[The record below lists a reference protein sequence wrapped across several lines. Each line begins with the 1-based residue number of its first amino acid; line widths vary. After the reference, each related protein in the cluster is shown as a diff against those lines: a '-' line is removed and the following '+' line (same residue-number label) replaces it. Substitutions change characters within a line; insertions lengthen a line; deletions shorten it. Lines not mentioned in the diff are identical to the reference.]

1 MPLEKRMNKP
11 LALFWT
17 WLFPGLGHF
26 LLGSRRR
33 AFLYAGVI
41 LVCLFS
47 GMAMQG
53 RLYGPQQGDLI
64 SWLASAANAGLGVLY
79 FILKL
84 GFQYSGDPHHALS
97 EYGTIF
103 ILSAGLMNGLLLL
116 EVEKLWKERNP

>member
-1 MPLEKRMNKP
+1 MT
-11 LALFWT
+11 LFWT

-41 LVCLFS
+41 LVAFFA

-53 RLYGPQQGDLI
+53 RLYGPEKGDVV
-64 SWLASAANAGLGVLY
+64 SWLATAANAGMGVLY
-79 FILKL
+79 FIVKL
-84 GFQYSGDPHHALS
+84 AFGYDGDPAARLS

-116 EVEKLWKERNP
+116 ETEKLWKERQK

>member
-1 MPLEKRMNKP
+1 MNKP
-11 LALFWT
+11 LALFLT

-41 LVCLFS
+41 LVCFFS

-53 RLYGPQQGDLI
+53 RLYNPEQGDLV
-64 SWLASAANAGLGVLY
+64 SWLATLANAGIGVLY
-79 FILKL
+79 FVIKL
-84 GFQYSGDPHHALS
+84 AFHYGGKASHPLS

-116 EVEKLWKERNP
+116 EVEKLWKERHP